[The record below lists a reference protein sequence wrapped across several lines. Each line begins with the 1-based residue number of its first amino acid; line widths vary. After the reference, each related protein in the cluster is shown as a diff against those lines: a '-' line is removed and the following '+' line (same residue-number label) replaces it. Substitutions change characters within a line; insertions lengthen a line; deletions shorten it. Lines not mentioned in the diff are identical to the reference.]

1 MPPALE
7 SLCEKLSEIAEAIGE
22 GTQALLE
29 LAEAFD
35 RNTEALN
42 RSNELAE
49 GDTGPA
55 IVRMED

>member
-1 MPPALE
+1 MD
-7 SLCEKLSEIAEAIGE
+7 SLFEKLSEIAEAIGE